1 MRQLEGPVFVEAL
14 DHSPVLVPGL
24 DKIPPQPQ
32 FAEARSLVVGPHA
45 RLVGYEHELFR
56 NPVLTFEPAQ
66 RVEDVELRS
75 RVRSLRMDCV
85 A

>member
-1 MRQLEGPVFVEAL
+1 MFGGPMRQLEGPVFVEAL

-32 FAEARSLVVGPHA
+32 FAEARSLIVGPHA

-56 NPVLTFEPAQ
+56 NPV
-66 RVEDVELRS
+66 
-75 RVRSLRMDCV
+75 
-85 A
+85 